1 MISFLF
7 ALAFGAQTAPA
18 SAPAAAPAA
27 PAPGVWTFRE
37 SSDPAQPKS
46 STATVRA
53 ADGSRLLLRCDTV
66 NVPIV
71 SVQFMPR
78 PAVAAGNP
86 RIVTLTLDEGMADMT
101 SWLFPGKGAYN
112 GETAEVFL
120 IAEEIAKA
128 KKVRIGFPEGET
140 MVERE
145 FAGPGGDAMFRK
157 VYATCGMPYAM
168 PSVTPAPKKQ

>member
-7 ALAFGAQTAPA
+7 ALALGAQTAPA
-18 SAPAAAPAA
+18 SAPAAAPAT
-27 PAPGVWTFRE
+27 APGVWTFRE

-46 STATVRA
+46 ATATVRA

-78 PAVAAGNP
+78 PAVPAGDS

-101 SWLFPGKGAYN
+101 AWLFPGKGAYN

-128 KKVRIGFPEGET
+128 KKVRLSFAEGET
-140 MVERE
+140 MIERE

-168 PSVTPAPKKQ
+168 PSVTPASNKQ

>member
-7 ALAFGAQTAPA
+7 ALALGAQT
-18 SAPAAAPAA
+18 APAAAPAA
-27 PAPGVWTFRE
+27 AVPAPGVWSFRE
-37 SSDPAQPKS
+37 SVDPAQPRS

-53 ADGSRLLLRCDTV
+53 TDGSRLLLRCDTA

-71 SVQFMPR
+71 SVQFMPK
-78 PAVAAGNP
+78 PAVAAGDS

-128 KKVRIGFPEGET
+128 KKVRVGFAEGET
-140 MVERE
+140 MIERD

-157 VYATCGMPYAM
+157 VYATCGLPYAM
-168 PSVTPAPKKQ
+168 PSVTPAAQKP

>member
-1 MISFLF
+1 MSSFLF
-7 ALAFGAQTAPA
+7 ALALGAQTAPA
-18 SAPAAAPAA
+18 SAPAAAPAT
-27 PAPGVWTFRE
+27 APGVWTFRE

-46 STATVRA
+46 ATATVRA

-78 PAVAAGNP
+78 PAVPAGDS

-101 SWLFPGKGAYN
+101 AWLFPGKGAYN

-128 KKVRIGFPEGET
+128 KKVRLSFAEGET
-140 MVERE
+140 MIERE

-168 PSVTPAPKKQ
+168 PSVTPASNKQ

>member
-27 PAPGVWTFRE
+27 APGVWTFRE
-37 SSDPAQPKS
+37 STDPAQPKS

-78 PAVAAGNP
+78 PAVPAGDS

-101 SWLFPGKGAYN
+101 AWLFPGKGAYN

-120 IAEEIAKA
+120 IAEEIAGA
-128 KKVRIGFPEGET
+128 KKVRIGFAEGET

-168 PSVTPAPKKQ
+168 PSVTPAPNKQ

>member
-7 ALAFGAQTAPA
+7 ALALGAQTAPA

-27 PAPGVWTFRE
+27 APGVWTFRE
-37 SSDPAQPKS
+37 STDPAQPKS
-46 STATVRA
+46 ATATVRA

-78 PAVAAGNP
+78 PAVAAGDS

-120 IAEEIAKA
+120 IAEEIARA
-128 KKVRIGFPEGET
+128 KKVRIGFAEGET

-157 VYATCGMPYAM
+157 VYAACGLPYAM
-168 PSVTPAPKKQ
+168 PSVTPAPNKQ

>member
-18 SAPAAAPAA
+18 PPPAAAPVAT
-27 PAPGVWTFRE
+27 PGVWTFRE
-37 SSDPAQPKS
+37 STDPAQPKS

-53 ADGSRLLLRCDTV
+53 ADGSRLLFRCDTV

-71 SVQFMPR
+71 SVQFMPK
-78 PAVAAGNP
+78 PAVAAGDS

-101 SWLFPGKGAYN
+101 AWLFPGKGAYN

-128 KKVRIGFPEGET
+128 KKVRLSFAEGET
-140 MVERE
+140 MIERE

-157 VYATCGMPYAM
+157 VYATCGMPYTM
-168 PSVTPAPKKQ
+168 PSITPAPKTQ

>member
-7 ALAFGAQTAPA
+7 ALALGAQTAPA

-27 PAPGVWTFRE
+27 APGVWTFRE

-46 STATVRA
+46 ATATVRA

-78 PAVAAGNP
+78 PAVPAGDS

-101 SWLFPGKGAYN
+101 AWLFPGKGAYN

-128 KKVRIGFPEGET
+128 KKVRIGFAEGET

-145 FAGPGGDAMFRK
+145 FAGPGGNAMFRK

>member
-7 ALAFGAQTAPA
+7 ALALGAQTAPA
-18 SAPAAAPAA
+18 SAPAAAPAV

-37 SSDPAQPKS
+37 STDPAQPKS
-46 STATVRA
+46 ATATVRA

-78 PAVAAGNP
+78 PAVPAGDS

-101 SWLFPGKGAYN
+101 AWLFPGKGAYN

-128 KKVRIGFPEGET
+128 KKIRIGFAEGET

-145 FAGPGGDAMFRK
+145 FVGPGGDAMFRK

-168 PSVTPAPKKQ
+168 PSVTPASNKQ

>member
-7 ALAFGAQTAPA
+7 ALALGAQTAPA

-27 PAPGVWTFRE
+27 APGVWTFRE

-46 STATVRA
+46 ATATVRA

-78 PAVAAGNP
+78 PAVPAGDS
-86 RIVTLTLDEGMADMT
+86 RIVTLTLDEGMADLT

-112 GETAEVFL
+112 GETAEVLL

-128 KKVRIGFPEGET
+128 KKVRIGFAEGET

-168 PSVTPAPKKQ
+168 PSVTPASNKQ

>member
-7 ALAFGAQTAPA
+7 ALALGAQTAPA

-27 PAPGVWTFRE
+27 APGVWTFRE

-46 STATVRA
+46 ATATVRA

-78 PAVAAGNP
+78 PAVPAGDS
-86 RIVTLTLDEGMADMT
+86 RVVTLTLDEGMADMT
-101 SWLFPGKGAYN
+101 AWLFPGKGAYN

-128 KKVRIGFPEGET
+128 KKVRLSFAEGET

-168 PSVTPAPKKQ
+168 PSVTPASNKQ

>member
-7 ALAFGAQTAPA
+7 ALALGAQTAPA

-27 PAPGVWTFRE
+27 APGVWTFRE
-37 SSDPAQPKS
+37 STDPAQPKS
-46 STATVRA
+46 ATATVRA

-78 PAVAAGNP
+78 PAVPAGDS

-101 SWLFPGKGAYN
+101 AWLFPGKGAYN

-128 KKVRIGFPEGET
+128 KKVRLSFAEGET
-140 MVERE
+140 MIERE

-168 PSVTPAPKKQ
+168 PSVTPASNKQ

>member
-7 ALAFGAQTAPA
+7 ALALGAQTAPA

-27 PAPGVWTFRE
+27 APGVWTFRE

-46 STATVRA
+46 ATATVRA

-78 PAVAAGNP
+78 PAVPAGDS

-101 SWLFPGKGAYN
+101 AWLFPGKGAYN

-128 KKVRIGFPEGET
+128 KKVRLSFAEGET
-140 MVERE
+140 MIERE
-145 FAGPGGDAMFRK
+145 FVGPGGDAMFRK
-157 VYATCGMPYAM
+157 VYATCGIPYAM
-168 PSVTPAPKKQ
+168 PSVTPTSNKQ

>member
-7 ALAFGAQTAPA
+7 ALAFGAQTAP
-18 SAPAAAPAA
+18 APAAAPAA

-37 SSDPAQPKS
+37 STDPAQPKS

-71 SVQFMPR
+71 SVQFMPK
-78 PAVAAGNP
+78 PAVAAGDS

-120 IAEEIAKA
+120 IAEEIARA

-145 FAGPGGDAMFRK
+145 FAGPAGDAMFRK

-168 PSVTPAPKKQ
+168 PSLTPAPKKQ

>member
-7 ALAFGAQTAPA
+7 ALALGAPTAPA
-18 SAPAAAPAA
+18 SAPAAAPAT
-27 PAPGVWTFRE
+27 APGVWTFRE

-46 STATVRA
+46 ATATVRA

-71 SVQFMPR
+71 SVQFMPK
-78 PAVAAGNP
+78 PAVAAGDS

-101 SWLFPGKGAYN
+101 AWLFPGKGAYN

-128 KKVRIGFPEGET
+128 KKVRLSFAEGET
-140 MVERE
+140 MIERE

-168 PSVTPAPKKQ
+168 PSVTPASNKQ

>member
-7 ALAFGAQTAPA
+7 ALALGAQTAPA

-27 PAPGVWTFRE
+27 APGVWTFRE

-46 STATVRA
+46 ATATVRA

-78 PAVAAGNP
+78 PAVPAGDS

-101 SWLFPGKGAYN
+101 AWLFPGKGAYN

-128 KKVRIGFPEGET
+128 KKVRLSFAEGET
-140 MVERE
+140 MIERE

-168 PSVTPAPKKQ
+168 PSVTPASNKQ

>member
-7 ALAFGAQTAPA
+7 ALALGAQTAPA

-27 PAPGVWTFRE
+27 APGVWTFRE
-37 SSDPAQPKS
+37 STDPAQPKS
-46 STATVRA
+46 ATATVRA

-78 PAVAAGNP
+78 PAVPAGDS

-101 SWLFPGKGAYN
+101 AWLFPGKGAYN

-128 KKVRIGFPEGET
+128 KKVRIGFAEGET
-140 MVERE
+140 MIERE

-168 PSVTPAPKKQ
+168 PSVTPASNKQ

>member
-7 ALAFGAQTAPA
+7 ALALGAQTATPA
-18 SAPAAAPAA
+18 PAPAPAA
-27 PAPGVWTFRE
+27 GVWVFRE

-46 STATVRA
+46 ATATVRA

-71 SVQFMPR
+71 SVQFMPKTPV
-78 PAVAAGNP
+78 PAGDP

-112 GETAEVFL
+112 GEPAEVYL
-120 IAEEIAKA
+120 IADEIAKA
-128 KKVRIGFPEGET
+128 KKVRLGFAEGET
-140 MVERE
+140 MVERD

-157 VYATCGMPYAM
+157 VYAACGLPYAM
-168 PSVTPAPKKQ
+168 PSLTPEPKKQ